1 MRTGLHRTSR
11 SIPNHQRLR
20 LRNLKIPDRVAQ
32 CSSIKVVS
40 GAWTWDGQ
48 PPGAQ
53 RIAQQPAY
61 LDTPVLEPQIG
72 SGCAFARVVGSLK
85 GCLAGVLRIGC
96 AIDHIEVAYQPTAR
110 RAEPESYQP
119 RAIGDHESDLSC
131 QDVRL
136 R

>member
-1 MRTGLHRTSR
+1 MGNARISHVTDAGNAAEIASE
-11 SIPNHQRLR
+11 I
-20 LRNLKIPDRVAQ
+20 AYQ

-40 GAWTWDGQ
+40 GAWTWGGQ

-53 RIAQQPAY
+53 RIAQHPAY

-72 SGCAFARVVGSLK
+72 AGCAFARVVGSLK
-85 GCLAGVLRIGC
+85 SCLAGVLRIGC